1 MWLAKKSNDVTV
13 IDLKTKAVV
22 KTLPAGKGSLG
33 IALDAKRNRL
43 YTANRQD
50 GTVTVIDTK
59 KLEVVDNIKTGGTF
73 PNTVVLNKK
82 DGSIYVTNKGQGKR
96 DEPTYVDPAGD
107 VVTHIKF

>member
-1 MWLAKKSNDVTV
+1 
-13 IDLKTKAVV
+13 
-22 KTLPAGKGSLG
+22 
-33 IALDAKRNRL
+33 
-43 YTANRQD
+43 
-50 GTVTVIDTK
+50 VTVIDTK